1 MRSVPLDDIGV
12 SGALG
17 LDRQPDGVVFRRLPD
32 WTRHQIPEVAYALMV
47 TMPAGVRLELVTD
60 AAEIE
65 LDVMLTRLEVNGRS
79 ARPAVFDAIV
89 DGSVASSAAST
100 EGTLILF
107 DSFTERVEFRTG
119 GPTTIAFD
127 LPPAAAPRS
136 VEVWLPHGAVVELR
150 DVRVSEGASVATPGG
165 ARVRWIH
172 HGSSISHCLEAE
184 RPIETWPAIAARR
197 AGVDLLN
204 LGFAGECMLDQF
216 VARTIRDERADLI
229 SLKVGINI
237 VNGDTLR
244 ERTFTPALHG
254 FLDTIRDGHPV
265 TPIALVTPIVCPI
278 AEDHPG
284 PTIPTRQGPIRV
296 VDRPRDLATGA
307 LTLRRTRELIADVV
321 AARHDQGEEHLHL
334 VDGLGLFG
342 PDDVAELPDG
352 LHPSAEGYR
361 RMGERFHTVVFEGTG
376 PFARF
381 VQDPAG
387 RR

>member
-1 MRSVPLDDIGV
+1 MRSVPLDDVAV

-17 LDRQPDGVVFRRLPD
+17 LDRRPDGVVFRRLPD

-60 AAEIE
+60 ATEIE
-65 LDVMLTRLEVNGRS
+65 LDVMLTRLEVNDRS
-79 ARPAVFDAIV
+79 AGPAVFDLVV
-89 DGSVASSAAST
+89 DGSVASSASST

-107 DSFTERVEFRTG
+107 DSFTERAEFRTG

-127 LPPAAAPRS
+127 LPPCDAPRS
-136 VEVWLPHGAVVELR
+136 VEVWLPHSAVVELR
-150 DVRVSEGASVATPGG
+150 DLRVSEATSVADPAGG
-165 ARVRWIH
+165 RVRWIH

-184 RPIETWPAIAARR
+184 HPVETWPAIAARR

-204 LGFAGECMLDQF
+204 LAFAGECMLDQF

-254 FLDTIRDGHPV
+254 FLDTIREGHPV
-265 TPIALVTPIVCPI
+265 TPIALISPIVCPI
-278 AEDHPG
+278 VEDHPG

-296 VDRPRDLATGA
+296 VDRPRDLGAGA
-307 LTLRRTRELIADVV
+307 LTLRRTRELMADVV
-321 AARHDQGEEHLHL
+321 AARRDQGDEHLHL
-334 VDGLGLFG
+334 IDGLSLFG
-342 PDDVAELPDG
+342 RDDVAELPDG

-361 RMGERFHTVVFEGTG
+361 SMGERFHAIVFEGTG

-381 VQDPAG
+381 AYDEV
-387 RR
+387 